1 MNILGIILTK
11 DKAGFHVLDFKFE
24 TKNSEYISRFDE
36 ISNKSISFYDEK
48 NNANHYLA
56 FSEFWNVQKYIV
68 RYESKPDI
76 NIKEKLPMETEKNL
90 TSISLAV
97 FLAPLT
103 KQTDYKFSFT
113 QICATGLVRLN
124 EEQGEKEVIVDSVTQ
139 VKEKYEAFSK
149 YVESHEN
156 YNDTFA
162 FVYVSNEKID
172 PKIENKKIKAFHIF
186 PDTPVEELLDKLSSG
201 FRRPINK
208 FYQFNNAV
216 YAKLSESLGEKHS
229 AEKQAS
235 KSFKAQIYLSGS
247 KNSKNFFDF
256 KWFDIFR
263 QAIDLGYKFRL
274 SINISKFLS
283 NNEITSD
290 DMSDNL
296 KPKWWGKGVT
306 DKESIEVN
314 ERLKRLDLFVRNQV
328 EVLKR
333 YVYETYAYEN
343 SEYNNFGKLNVSVN
357 YCNSENIELLGENE
371 TENALIVELNGK
383 NYLSYSS
390 GDYFEYNVYEKNA
403 SLPEE
408 VLELEKIMIPEEKSI
423 STKFI
428 DRESSLK
435 IIEIIDSEEYSMSEK
450 TEEIGKILR
459 NLKSQNVYLPRF
471 TLYGLPAS
479 GKSTLIKKIAD
490 LYKEKPDSENNSPE
504 TSIDDIHIIASDY
517 LINERIFDD
526 NKSSR
531 HNPNKEAKKREL
543 AALNE
548 HVIYT
553 RGDYESFLNG
563 GHDMDIRNLA
573 VEIAIRQSAVTHD
586 LCDLGGKE
594 VLIERT
600 RFLLNDLGFITVFI
614 CPDGEPD
621 KSPIVFKNKDKEID
635 SNAYFDA
642 YYDFYFHNHSLFD
655 KSKRRNIY
663 ELGEPFKVCKND
675 KDEIID
681 IEPENWDAF
690 KDKLQKR
697 IFNPRFYFYNRK
709 YDLKVFRRGS
719 EDEMVF
725 KLLKGILKVYLER
738 LAKEDECH

>member
-11 DKAGFHVLDFKFE
+11 DKAGSHVLDFKFE
-24 TKNSEYISRFDE
+24 TINSDYISRFDE
-36 ISNKSISFYDEK
+36 ISNKSISFYDEM
-48 NNANHYLA
+48 NNADHYLA
-56 FSEFWNVQKYIV
+56 FSEFWNIQKYIV

-76 NIKEKLPMETEKNL
+76 NIQKELPMGTEKNL
-90 TSISLAV
+90 TSISLAA

-103 KQTDYKFSFT
+103 KQSDYNFSFT

-124 EEQGEKEVIVDSVTQ
+124 EEQGKKEVIVESVTK
-139 VKEKYEAFSK
+139 VEEKYKAFSK

-172 PKIENKKIKAFHIF
+172 PKIEKKNIKSFHIF
-186 PDTPVEELLDKLSSG
+186 PYTPVEELLDKLSSG
-201 FRRPINK
+201 FRRPVNK
-208 FYQFNNAV
+208 FYQFNHAV
-216 YAKLSESLGEKHS
+216 YSKLSESLGEKFS
-229 AEKQAS
+229 VEKKTS
-235 KSFKAQIYLSGS
+235 KSFKAQIYLSGN
-247 KNSKNFFDF
+247 KNSKDFLDF

-263 QAIDLGYKFRL
+263 QSIDLGYKFSL

-283 NNEITSD
+283 NNELTSD
-290 DMSDNL
+290 NMPDNL
-296 KPKWWGKGVT
+296 KPKWWQGEMSNRK
-306 DKESIEVN
+306 SIEVN

-343 SEYNNFGKLNVSVN
+343 SEYNFGKLNISVN

-390 GDYFEYNVYEKNA
+390 GGYFEYNVYEEKA

-408 VLELEKIMIPEEKSI
+408 ILELEEIMIPEEKPLN
-423 STKFI
+423 TKFI

-435 IIEIIDSEEYSMSEK
+435 IIEIIDSEEYNISEK

-459 NLKSQNVYLPRF
+459 NLKSQKVYLPRF
-471 TLYGLPAS
+471 TIYGLPGS
-479 GKSTLIKKIAD
+479 GKSTLIKKISD
-490 LYKEKPDSENNSPE
+490 LYKEKSDLENKSTE
-504 TSIDDIHIIASDY
+504 TSIEDIHIIASDY
-517 LINERIFDD
+517 LINERVFDD

-531 HNPNKEAKKREL
+531 HNPNKEAEKRDIT
-543 AALNE
+543 AINE

-553 RGDYESFLNG
+553 RDDYESFLNG

-573 VEIAIRQSAVTHD
+573 VEIAIRQSVVTHD

-600 RFLLNDLGFITVFI
+600 RFLLNELGFITVFI

-621 KSPIVFKNKDKEID
+621 KPSIGFKNNDKEIN

-642 YYDFYFHNHSLFD
+642 YYNFYFYNHSLFN
-655 KSKRRNIY
+655 KYKRRNIY
-663 ELGEPFKVCKND
+663 KLGEPFKTKKN
-675 KDEIID
+675 KKNEIID
-681 IEPENWDAF
+681 EEPANWNDF
-690 KDKLQKR
+690 KEKLRKH

-709 YDLKVFRRGS
+709 YDLKIFRRGT
-719 EDEMVF
+719 EDEMVCNI
-725 KLLKGILKVYLER
+725 LKGILLVHLDR
-738 LAKEDECH
+738 LKREELC